1 MRHDFVRARDAA
13 GAEFDRARMESALR
27 ASNGVVLAAARSLG
41 VKGPYFWNRAKQ
53 VGLDIGALRLDILA
67 APTGSDAE
75 GL

>member
-1 MRHDFVRARDAA
+1 
-13 GAEFDRARMESALR
+13 MESALR